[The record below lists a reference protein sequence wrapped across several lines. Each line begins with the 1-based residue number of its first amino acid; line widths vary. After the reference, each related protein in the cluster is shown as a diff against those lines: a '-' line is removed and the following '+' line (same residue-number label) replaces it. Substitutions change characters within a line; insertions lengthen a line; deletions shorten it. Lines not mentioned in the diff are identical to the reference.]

1 MAESIQRSRGRPSG
15 YKLDRGNVPNEG
27 GPFIGEVMNNVD
39 PTKNGRVQVYIEE
52 LAKPDKNDSSGWRTV
67 SYLTPFYG
75 STLHSGVTT
84 GDGTYPGNSN
94 SYGMWF
100 TAPDLGIRVMCF
112 FVNGDPNFGYYVGCV
127 PESGINHKNN
137 AINED
142 PRFFDQNKPVHS
154 YVAGTMLQQGLDKD
168 TVRGP
173 INSSAQRESPSNAY
187 GITTPGR
194 PVYAGGYSDATV
206 KQTLE
211 ANTVTKADAKIIGRR
226 GGHSFVMDDGDLE
239 GNNQLVRIRTSKGH
253 QITMSDDGDSFYITH
268 ANGQS
273 WIELGKEGTVDVYSS
288 NSVNVRTEGSIN
300 LHADDDIN
308 LQAGRAVNIKGNS
321 SVTLESPAQIG
332 IKSDGTIALVSSGQ
346 TTVNSGGNFAVVAP
360 RIDWQDAPTLSVSAI
375 PTTIYDDVKYKNE
388 WIPDTG
394 KITSIS
400 TRVPTHEPYNAHNS
414 SITATATS
422 INRTTMDADI
432 VALINNLKVNP
443 PKY

>member
-1 MAESIQRSRGRPSG
+1 
-15 YKLDRGNVPNEG
+15 
-27 GPFIGEVMNNVD
+27 
-39 PTKNGRVQVYIEE
+39 
-52 LAKPDKNDSSGWRTV
+52 
-67 SYLTPFYG
+67 
-75 STLHSGVTT
+75 
-84 GDGTYPGNSN
+84 
-94 SYGMWF
+94 
-100 TAPDLGIRVMCF
+100 
-112 FVNGDPNFGYYVGCV
+112 
-127 PESGINHKNN
+127 
-137 AINED
+137 
-142 PRFFDQNKPVHS
+142 
-154 YVAGTMLQQGLDKD
+154 
-168 TVRGP
+168 
-173 INSSAQRESPSNAY
+173 
-187 GITTPGR
+187 
-194 PVYAGGYSDATV
+194 
-206 KQTLE
+206 
-211 ANTVTKADAKIIGRR
+211 
-226 GGHSFVMDDGDLE
+226 MDDGDLE